1 MTYPRNIYLW
11 LTGFFKLGQI
21 AYKPGWNAWKF
32 LPVYL
37 IDIGLNTLTGGA
49 VCTISRRAQDHRS
62 GWFWD
67 KILDAIEHFD
77 EQHGALSGPPLW
89 GTKECSKSVQVL
101 AAMLCVVAVSVSVN

>member
-1 MTYPRNIYLW
+1 MTYPHNLYRW

-37 IDIGLNTLTGGA
+37 LDIGLNTLTGGA

-62 GWFWD
+62 GWVWD

-77 EQHGALSGPPLW
+77 KTHGALSGPPLW
-89 GTKECSKSVQVL
+89 GTKECSKSVQIAVTL
-101 AAMLCVVAVSVSVN
+101 FWVVVIVCS